1 MFIRVTFTLAVL
13 MFLTGCFTTTT
24 AELLQNQS
32 IRKGI
37 SKNHLGAAMMYAPL
51 ENRPMVAWSNR
62 FQEWNQSRE
71 YEILAGSSR
80 ETFFLFE
87 FVTQPFNPTVYG
99 DWDYGTGV
107 LHSWHSSYEDALNAA
122 RSLRTVEEESQRIAE
137 EERRI
142 AQERRERLAEE
153 RRIAQEQAAAV
164 AARVERERIERER
177 LYEERRIAQERAA
190 AEEARL
196 ERERIEEE
204 NRIARE
210 RAIAAEEERRRTR
223 QVSSGTSFAVTQQ
236 GDLITNF
243 HVVEGC
249 NELKVHYGGNEIEA
263 KVLSSD
269 EVNDLALLR
278 AEFSPGGVLP
288 LSDENVAILDEVYV
302 AGYPFGE
309 AVSSSIKITGGRVNA
324 LSGVRNNFSQI
335 QFDAVIQPGNSG
347 GPVLN
352 SMGNVVAVAVATL
365 DQEVALEQFGV
376 IPQNSNFGIKSS
388 VVRNLLSSNGIS
400 LIDPN
405 SEELDTRTL
414 GVAATSAT
422 FYLSCWMTEGRIQ
435 EMRSS
440 KTMFSTRQQ

>member
-87 FVTQPFNPTVYG
+87 FVTQPFNPTVIG

-107 LHSWHSSYEDALNAA
+107 LHSWHSTYDGALNIA

-142 AQERRERLAEE
+142 AQE
-153 RRIAQEQAAAV
+153 QAAAE
-164 AARVERERIERER
+164 AARLERERIERER

-210 RAIAAEEERRRTR
+210 RAIAAEEERRRTK

-249 NELKVHYGGNEIEA
+249 NELKVHYGGNEIDA
-263 KVLSSD
+263 TVLSSD

-278 AEFSPGGVLP
+278 AGFSPDGVLP